1 VAVVIHYFLGA
12 ARDIRSTYGASVL
25 TTSASGQTRYGAH
38 DDSWKCESV
47 LKWRQESR
55 RALVRQ
61 HWSFSDTIA
70 AGAVSRRAK
79 GVALTTAKV
88 LRGAPVARRVRLEVE
103 TAARSFIAETGNSPT
118 LATVLAGSA
127 PPSSAYRDAISQAMG
142 ACGIDHVDVLLPVAA
157 TTGRIVES
165 IERLNERDD
174 VHGIIV
180 LLPLPPHVQ
189 VLDVVSS
196 IAPTKDVDGIS
207 PTSVGR
213 LHLGLPTLYP
223 STPLAGLEILDH
235 YQIPVAGKR
244 AVVVGRGNVVG
255 KPMAAL
261 LTARDATVTLCHSRT
276 VPLENETRM
285 ADIVVLAAGH
295 PGLLTG
301 RMITPGVTVVDFG
314 VNVAAGR
321 IIGDADAESVAPV
334 AGAYTPVPGGTTP
347 VTTMALARN
356 TVTAAYA
363 QVGELEGPASTK
375 RKKTER

>member
-1 VAVVIHYFLGA
+1 M
-12 ARDIRSTYGASVL
+12 
-25 TTSASGQTRYGAH
+25 
-38 DDSWKCESV
+38 
-47 LKWRQESR
+47 
-55 RALVRQ
+55 
-61 HWSFSDTIA
+61 SFSDTIA
-70 AGAVSRRAK
+70 AAAVSRRTK
-79 GVALTTAKV
+79 GIALTTAKI

-103 TAARSFIAETGNSPT
+103 TAARSFVAETGISPT

-142 ACGIDHVDVLLPVAA
+142 ACGIVHVDVLLPVAA
-157 TTGRIVES
+157 TTGRMVET

-174 VHGIIV
+174 VHGVIV
-180 LLPLPPHVQ
+180 LLPLPPHIH

-196 IAPTKDVDGIS
+196 IAPHKDVDGIS

-235 YQIPVAGKR
+235 YQIPIPGKR

-261 LTARDATVTLCHSRT
+261 LTARDSTVTLCHSRT
-276 VPLENETRM
+276 ASLEDETRLG
-285 ADIVVLAAGH
+285 DIVVLAAGH

-301 RMITPGVTVVDFG
+301 EMIKPGATVIDFG

-321 IIGDADAESVAPV
+321 IIGDADAESVESV

-363 QVGELEGPASTK
+363 QVGELEKSTTASA
-375 RKKTER
+375 

>member
-1 VAVVIHYFLGA
+1 M
-12 ARDIRSTYGASVL
+12 
-25 TTSASGQTRYGAH
+25 
-38 DDSWKCESV
+38 
-47 LKWRQESR
+47 
-55 RALVRQ
+55 
-61 HWSFSDTIA
+61 
-70 AGAVSRRAK
+70 SRRAK
-79 GVALTTAKV
+79 GVTLTTAKV

-165 IERLNERDD
+165 VERLNERDD

-180 LLPLPPHVQ
+180 LLPLPPHVH

-276 VPLENETRM
+276 VPLEDETRM

-301 RMITPGVTVVDFG
+301 RMIAPGVTVVDFG

-321 IIGDADAESVAPV
+321 ITGDVDAESVVPV
-334 AGAYTPVPGGTTP
+334 AAAYTPVPGGTTP

-363 QVGELEGPASTK
+363 QVGELERPTST
-375 RKKTER
+375 RG

>member
-1 VAVVIHYFLGA
+1 VPQHVSSADV
-12 ARDIRSTYGASVL
+12 RDVNPLECHGV
-25 TTSASGQTRYGAH
+25 G
-38 DDSWKCESV
+38 
-47 LKWRQESR
+47 
-55 RALVRQ
+55 
-61 HWSFSDTIA
+61 FSDTPA
-70 AGAVSRRAK
+70 TAAVSIRAK
-79 GVALTTAKV
+79 GVALTSAKV

-103 TAARSFIAETGNSPT
+103 TAASSFVAETGSSPT

-142 ACGIDHVDVLLPVAA
+142 ACGICHVDVLLPVAA
-157 TTGRIVES
+157 TTGRIVETV
-165 IERLNERDD
+165 ERLNERDD

-180 LLPLPPHVQ
+180 LLPLPPHVH

-196 IAPTKDVDGIS
+196 IAPAKDVDGIS

-276 VPLENETRM
+276 VPLDEETRM

-295 PGLLTG
+295 PGLLSG
-301 RMITPGVTVVDFG
+301 GMIKPGATVIDFG

-321 IIGDADAESVAPV
+321 IIGDADAESVEGV

-363 QVGELEGPASTK
+363 QVADAEYTGTMKP
-375 RKKTER
+375 

>member
-1 VAVVIHYFLGA
+1 
-12 ARDIRSTYGASVL
+12 
-25 TTSASGQTRYGAH
+25 
-38 DDSWKCESV
+38 
-47 LKWRQESR
+47 
-55 RALVRQ
+55 
-61 HWSFSDTIA
+61 
-70 AGAVSRRAK
+70 VSRGARRI
-79 GVALTTAKV
+79 ALTTAKI

-103 TAARSFIAETGNSPT
+103 TAAGTFVAETGNSPT
-118 LATVLAGSA
+118 LATVLAGNA
-127 PPSSAYRDAISQAMG
+127 PPSSAYRNAISQAMG
-142 ACGIDHVDVLLPVAA
+142 ACGIVHLDVLLPVAA
-157 TTGRIVES
+157 TTARIVEAV
-165 IERLNERDD
+165 ERLNERVD

-180 LLPLPPHVQ
+180 LLPLPSHVQ
-189 VLDVVSS
+189 VLDVVTA
-196 IAPTKDVDGIS
+196 IAPAKDVDGIS

-213 LHLGLPTLYP
+213 LHLGLPTLHP

-276 VPLENETRM
+276 VPLEDETRL
-285 ADIVVLAAGH
+285 ADIIVLAAGH

-301 RMITPGVTVVDFG
+301 RMVKPGATVIDFG
-314 VNVAAGR
+314 VNLAAGR
-321 IIGDADAESVAPV
+321 IIGDADAESIESV

-363 QVGELEGPASTK
+363 QVAELDSSAAGSV
-375 RKKTER
+375 

>member
-1 VAVVIHYFLGA
+1 MLAYAGRIIIPTRL
-12 ARDIRSTYGASVL
+12 ARRHRRVSSLLPACGPMRMATVDISSLRSCHREGTC
-25 TTSASGQTRYGAH
+25 H
-38 DDSWKCESV
+38 
-47 LKWRQESR
+47 
-55 RALVRQ
+55 ALVRQ
-61 HWSFSDTIA
+61 RISISDTIA
-70 AGAVSRRAK
+70 LTVVSAWAK
-79 GVALTTAKV
+79 GTDLTTAKI
-88 LRGAPVARRVRLEVE
+88 LRGAPVARRVRSEVE
-103 TAARSFIAETGNSPT
+103 TAARSFLAETGSSPT

-127 PPSSAYRDAISQAMG
+127 PPSSAYRDAISQALG
-142 ACGIDHVDVLLPVAA
+142 TCGIVHVDVLLPVAA
-157 TTGRIVES
+157 TTGRIVET
-165 IERLNERDD
+165 IDRLNQRDD
-174 VHGIIV
+174 VHGVIV
-180 LLPLPPHVQ
+180 LLPLPPHIH

-196 IAPTKDVDGIS
+196 IAPRKDVDGIS

-235 YQIPVAGKR
+235 YQIPIPGQR

-276 VPLENETRM
+276 VPLEDETRT

-295 PGLLTG
+295 PSLLTG
-301 RMITPGVTVVDFG
+301 EMIKPGATVIDFG

-321 IIGDADAESVAPV
+321 IIGDAEAESIEAI

-363 QVGELEGPASTK
+363 QVGELGRSATAEA
-375 RKKTER
+375 

>member
-1 VAVVIHYFLGA
+1 MATVIKG
-12 ARDIRSTYGASVL
+12 
-25 TTSASGQTRYGAH
+25 GAH
-38 DDSWKCESV
+38 WPSSKKCFGA
-47 LKWRQESR
+47 LARQRMSI
-55 RALVRQ
+55 
-61 HWSFSDTIA
+61 SDTIA
-70 AGAVSRRAK
+70 AAAVSARAK
-79 GVALTTAKV
+79 GIALTTAKI

-103 TAARSFIAETGNSPT
+103 TAAQSFVAETGNAPT

-142 ACGIDHVDVLLPVAA
+142 TCGIVHVDVLLPVAA
-157 TTGRIVES
+157 TTGRIVETV
-165 IERLNERDD
+165 ERLNERDD

-180 LLPLPPHVQ
+180 LLPLPPHIH

-196 IAPTKDVDGIS
+196 IAPRKDVDGIS

-235 YQIPVAGKR
+235 YQIPIPGKR

-276 VPLENETRM
+276 VPLEDETSS

-301 RMITPGVTVVDFG
+301 DMIKPGATVIDFG
-314 VNVAAGR
+314 VNVAAGH
-321 IIGDADAESVAPV
+321 IIGDADAESVEPV

-363 QVGELEGPASTK
+363 QVGELERSATA
-375 RKKTER
+375 EA

>member
-1 VAVVIHYFLGA
+1 
-12 ARDIRSTYGASVL
+12 
-25 TTSASGQTRYGAH
+25 
-38 DDSWKCESV
+38 
-47 LKWRQESR
+47 
-55 RALVRQ
+55 
-61 HWSFSDTIA
+61 
-70 AGAVSRRAK
+70 VSRRAK
-79 GVALTTAKV
+79 GITLTTAKV

-142 ACGIDHVDVLLPVAA
+142 TCGIDHVDVLLPVAA

-180 LLPLPPHVQ
+180 LLPLPPHVH

-276 VPLENETRM
+276 VPLEDETKM

-301 RMITPGVTVVDFG
+301 RMIAPGVTVVDFG

-321 IIGDADAESVAPV
+321 ISGDADAESVAPV

>member
-1 VAVVIHYFLGA
+1 
-12 ARDIRSTYGASVL
+12 
-25 TTSASGQTRYGAH
+25 
-38 DDSWKCESV
+38 
-47 LKWRQESR
+47 
-55 RALVRQ
+55 
-61 HWSFSDTIA
+61 
-70 AGAVSRRAK
+70 
-79 GVALTTAKV
+79 
-88 LRGAPVARRVRLEVE
+88 
-103 TAARSFIAETGNSPT
+103 
-118 LATVLAGSA
+118 
-127 PPSSAYRDAISQAMG
+127 MG
-142 ACGIDHVDVLLPVAA
+142 ACGIVHVDVLLPVAA
-157 TTGRIVES
+157 TTARIVEAV
-165 IERLNERDD
+165 ERLNERDD

-180 LLPLPPHVQ
+180 LLPLPPHIQ

-196 IAPTKDVDGIS
+196 IVPTKDVDGIS

-276 VPLENETRM
+276 VPLEDETRL

-295 PGLLTG
+295 PGLITG
-301 RMITPGVTVVDFG
+301 RMIKPGATVIDFG

-321 IIGDADAESVAPV
+321 IIGDADAESIESV

-363 QVGELEGPASTK
+363 QAADPQSTAAGN
-375 RKKTER
+375 T